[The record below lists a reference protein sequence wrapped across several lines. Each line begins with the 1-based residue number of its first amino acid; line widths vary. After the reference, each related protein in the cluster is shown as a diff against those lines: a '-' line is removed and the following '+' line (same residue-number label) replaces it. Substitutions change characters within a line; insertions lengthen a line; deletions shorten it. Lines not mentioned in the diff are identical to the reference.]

1 VNETTRFH
9 LGAGPEPVAYRPL
22 AQRGAGWLAL
32 IVHTSGEPKAQ
43 IPAVRSVVQAIDD
56 NLPAQEIKTLEET
69 VGLQFWPARVLAGLL
84 AVLGSVG
91 LLLASVGVYGVMSYV
106 VAQRTREIGVRM
118 ALGAQSRDVLKLIV
132 KQGVGLTLTGAVI
145 RGDAV
150 DRQSALRRRSH

>member
-1 VNETTRFH
+1 
-9 LGAGPEPVAYRPL
+9 
-22 AQRGAGWLAL
+22 
-32 IVHTSGEPKAQ
+32 
-43 IPAVRSVVQAIDD
+43 
-56 NLPAQEIKTLEET
+56 
-69 VGLQFWPARVLAGLL
+69 
-84 AVLGSVG
+84 
-91 LLLASVGVYGVMSYV
+91 MSYV